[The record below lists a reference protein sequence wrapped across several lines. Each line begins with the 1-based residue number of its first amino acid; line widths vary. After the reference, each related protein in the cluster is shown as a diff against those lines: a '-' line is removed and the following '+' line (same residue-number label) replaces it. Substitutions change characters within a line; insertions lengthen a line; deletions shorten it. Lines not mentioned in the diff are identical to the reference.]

1 MLAPVVVG
9 TIIFMVWGEAF
20 LHELGTDTHRRTQTF
35 CPADMAVQ
43 KMQSASGGISL
54 MFS

>member
-20 LHELGTDTHRRTQTF
+20 LHELGTDTHRHFVLPTWPYKK
-35 CPADMAVQ
+35 CNPPLAE
-43 KMQSASGGISL
+43 
-54 MFS
+54 